1 MMQNTLK
8 KSIIGFLTLVLA
20 LSSFSFSAFANGKT
34 EVNSSSERLLVV
46 FKSESLPNNVEQ
58 IISNAGGEVTYEV
71 PQIGVIEVT
80 TDTPATFLKEMMN
93 NRHVLS
99 IGPSQEVMLDLP
111 EFEVASEEVA
121 SAHPVKNIWESGYQ
135 WDINQVTNNGASH
148 DLLTNN
154 IDEVVVAVIDSGFDF
169 DHPDLKNNVDLKGS
183 RTFVPGTEGVTD
195 SWDYNS
201 HGTHVA
207 GTIGADGNM
216 KGVAPGVTLR
226 SYRVFGASGGAQQIW
241 ITDAIIAAAND
252 GVDVINMS
260 LGGTRLLGQWFY
272 TDPETGERIRGG
284 NSAADYVAYNRA
296 IRYAVNQGVTVVA
309 SAGNSAQDLKSPS
322 KVADWQNANRSDGWE
337 ARGAVFFVPAQMPGV
352 ITVSAT
358 GGGFGTEDRLAF
370 YSNYGNGA
378 IDLGA
383 PGGDLGPDRLGGSK
397 YLVLSA
403 VPTYMQFGGRGPEA
417 EALFGKGY
425 GWKGGTS
432 MAAPQV
438 SGVAAAYIAQELA
451 LTGKKPSPS
460 QVQTRLQQTAVD
472 AGKNG
477 YDELYGHGI
486 VNAER
491 ALLNNK
497 K

>member
-1 MMQNTLK
+1 MQNTLK
-8 KSIIGFLTLVLA
+8 KSIIGFLTLVLV
-20 LSSFSFSAFANGKT
+20 LSSFSFSALANSET
-34 EVNSSSERLLVV
+34 EVTSNSERLLVV
-46 FKSESLPNNVEQ
+46 FKSESLPNNVDQ
-58 IISNAGGEVTYEV
+58 IVSNAGGEVTYEV
-71 PQIGVIEVT
+71 PQIGIIEVS
-80 TDTPATFLKEMMN
+80 TDTPASFLNEMMK

-99 IGPSQEVMLDLP
+99 IGPSQEVTLDLP
-111 EFEVASEEVA
+111 EFEVASEEVVA
-121 SAHPVKNIWESGYQ
+121 SKTIDNIWESGYQ
-135 WDINQVTNNGASH
+135 WDIEQVTNNGASH
-148 DLLTNN
+148 DMFKDTRK
-154 IDEVVVAVIDSGFDF
+154 DVVVAVIDSGFDF
-169 DHPDLKNNVDLKGS
+169 DHPDLADVVDEKNSK
-183 RTFVPGTEGVTD
+183 TFVPGTTN
-195 SWDYNS
+195 SWDFNS

-207 GTIGADGNM
+207 GTIGAEGNM
-216 KGVAPGVTLR
+216 KGVAPGVSLR
-226 SYRVFGASGGAQQIW
+226 SYRVFGATGGAQQIW

-272 TDPETGERIRGG
+272 TDPNTGERIQGG

-296 IRYAVNQGVTVVA
+296 IRYAVNKGVTVVA
-309 SAGNSAQDLKSPS
+309 SAGNSAQDLKSPA
-322 KVADWQNANRSDGWE
+322 KVAEWQNSTRTDGWE

-383 PGGDLGPDRLGGSK
+383 PGGDLGPEGVSESK

-403 VPTYMQFGGRGPEA
+403 VPTYLNYGGRGPEA

-460 QVQTRLQQTAVD
+460 QVQTRLQQTARD

-491 ALLNNK
+491 ALLNIRK
-497 K
+497 